1 MKGRNEMENC
11 SSFSERERERER
23 EPFPAC
29 VLALSLFARVSGL
42 LPSSKSASK
51 SVKVA

>member
-11 SSFSERERERER
+11 SSFSERERER